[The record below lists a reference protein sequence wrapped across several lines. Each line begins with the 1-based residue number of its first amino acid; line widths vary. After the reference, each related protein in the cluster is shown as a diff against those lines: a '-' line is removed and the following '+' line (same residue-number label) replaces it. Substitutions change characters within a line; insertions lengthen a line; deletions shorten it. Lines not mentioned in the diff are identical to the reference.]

1 MAKRTDSDKVLKDK
15 PFNIANNPKYDGL
28 ASVVYKF
35 FDKKSAGNGVA
46 RLANKSAIKSMSN
59 QQLANELHNP
69 IFRKFKRRKVFW
81 GVDFADM
88 QLKSK

>member
-15 PFNIANNPKYDGL
+15 PFNIDGL

-69 IFRKFKRRKVFW
+69 IFRKFKYAIKKQIKQRN
-81 GVDFADM
+81 
-88 QLKSK
+88 